1 MLQEYVI
8 NQAKQQIM
16 MQAEARGE
24 EVNPE
29 ELQQMSL
36 ESSRRT

>member
-1 MLQEYVI
+1 
-8 NQAKQQIM
+8 M

-24 EVNPE
+24 RVNPE

-36 ESSRRT
+36 ESSRQILIHQQRNGLIMF

>member
-24 EVNPE
+24 EVI
-29 ELQQMSL
+29 LKSF
-36 ESSRRT
+36 SKCH